1 MKTIFKNVYVVT
13 VNDEFEVIKDGVVVV
28 EGEKIVSVGR
38 EMPQDVQG
46 ARVIDGKGKKML
58 MPGLV
63 NGHTHLPM
71 VLFRGGADDMELH
84 TWLNERIFPLEA
96 KETPESVTLGAL
108 MALCEMARGGTTT
121 LNDMYTQN
129 RCLIPA
135 LERVPLRATLAM
147 GLFGQADNAAQ
158 QLEDAVSFFHEYNGA
173 LDGRVRVALGPHAE
187 YTATAPFL
195 KICGETARKLGCPL
209 HIHVSETR
217 KEHNECIA
225 RHGVTPVGLLER
237 VGFFEGNRAL
247 LAHCV
252 WVSGEDMDV
261 MARNGAVALHNPCS
275 NMKLGSGFAPVPEML
290 NRGVRVALATDGA
303 ASNNNLDLWEE
314 MRLCALMHKGN
325 TLDATVLPART
336 ALYLAT
342 RGGALALGYEDVG
355 CIAPGFQA
363 DLCLVDIDQP
373 CYHPMTDLIHHIV
386 YAGNSRDVELTM
398 SSGRILF
405 EKGQPVLPEIQ
416 EVYDKV
422 QHLYDHLFNV

>member
-173 LDGRVRVALGPHAE
+173 LDGRVCVALGPHAE

-325 TLDATVLPART
+325 TLDATVIPART

>member
-187 YTATAPFL
+187 YTATVPFL
-195 KICGETARKLGCPL
+195 KTCGETARKLGCPL

-325 TLDATVLPART
+325 TLDATVIPART